1 MSHSADKYG
10 VVIIGS
16 GPVGPLASSCF
27 SKWGYKIKH
36 IDKRP
41 LPTKTGRAGGIQ
53 LCSLELLRNMDLKR
67 NIMAR
72 EPARAYDVAFW
83 NPLPDDT
90 HSPTLLHQGHTEK
103 GFIKEL
109 AKHGTTVDRPT
120 VLGFK
125 HDGKDNAYPVEVT
138 LRDLDTN
145 IVQV

>member
-1 MSHSADKYG
+1 MLRSGTLYRMVQAYNGRGFGLAAPHS
-10 VVIIGS
+10 S
-16 GPVGPLASSCF
+16 TP
-27 SKWGYKIKH
+27 
-36 IDKRP
+36 
-41 LPTKTGRAGGIQ
+41 
-53 LCSLELLRNMDLKR
+53 
-67 NIMAR
+67 
-72 EPARAYDVAFW
+72 
-83 NPLPDDT
+83 DT